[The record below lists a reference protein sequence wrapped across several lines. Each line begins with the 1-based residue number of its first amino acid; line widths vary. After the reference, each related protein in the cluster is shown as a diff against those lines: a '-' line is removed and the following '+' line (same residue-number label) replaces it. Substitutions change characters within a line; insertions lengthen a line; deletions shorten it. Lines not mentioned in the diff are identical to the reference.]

1 MLKKPAGIS
10 KMNYSFNDL
19 SEKSVYNM
27 KRVSAKISAFER
39 GGVDKNKYIVLAT
52 NTLFQCVRLY
62 FCSRFFC
69 RFFPDG
75 TEKRPVGAL
84 TLTIFKCFKYN
95 CGASR

>member
-39 GGVDKNKYIVLAT
+39 GG
-52 NTLFQCVRLY
+52 
-62 FCSRFFC
+62 
-69 RFFPDG
+69 
-75 TEKRPVGAL
+75 
-84 TLTIFKCFKYN
+84 
-95 CGASR
+95 